1 MVLKHRIKKIPM
13 NFTEEEAARLIQEL
27 LERFPALTQA
37 FKNFGDAA
45 KRSTADFK
53 KSIEDLNKDI
63 KKGRAGFADQL
74 RMLENLND
82 ALEDL
87 EKQVK
92 STENLDRKTQ
102 LEKQRSDLL
111 DQAARRNVR
120 ESLQQFGEELTNN
133 VTQSSGRLVRQLQVG
148 ASGTELSS
156 DLMNTSIDAM
166 ASGTKLLGKGLT
178 SLGMKF
184 EGTPVLGGILQL
196 AGTIVEGIGE
206 AGSKALKF
214 ANEVLAKE
222 LIKTEKAFNATN
234 AAGAVFAQG
243 MTGMREASV
252 DAGLTLQQFSNVISK
267 QSADLAFSGM
277 GVAEGARKVGQVGK
291 IFDANNGQIRKQLQ
305 RLGFG
310 FEEQAEITA
319 TVMANIRRT
328 GQSFNTATLASE
340 TQKYAEN
347 LRLIS
352 ALTGEDA
359 KAKIKQVE
367 EQNNIAAFQAKIA
380 ELGPEQANRI
390 NQAMAT
396 MTELEKKNF
405 RDRVVFN
412 GAVINEEGA
421 MKEASNRVAAEQG
434 KEIYLKFLA
443 GAFDIRSVAEIQ
455 GKYSQASIEA
465 FKNNQAMNIAGM
477 AAGDAKITAVQQDQL
492 AEFQRAQKITKDG
505 VAGIIA
511 DIQSGKQPGDELT
524 DGFITA
530 STAAQKLAVG
540 LEDKILP
547 LLSEYADTT
556 GVMLA
561 GMQKIIETIYGKVTG
576 STPEK
581 APFASSGSPGFPQ
594 LSPNPV
600 IPITRSGSTSQK
612 TPAVSPQG
620 EGKAQGGISR
630 GPVSGYSEILHGTE
644 AVVPLP
650 DNRSIPVS
658 MDSSSITA
666 AVNQQ
671 SGILAEILRAM
682 QNNNSISSQI
692 AMNTV

>member
-1 MVLKHRIKKIPM
+1 MAELDPDIVRQFNEELGKLEARFGITIASLKS
-13 NFTEEEAARLIQEL
+13 
-27 LERFPALTQA
+27 
-37 FKNFGDAA
+37 FGDAA
-45 KRSTADFK
+45 KKGADAFK
-53 KSIEDLNKDI
+53 KSLDELNKEI
-63 KKGRAGFADQL
+63 KKGRAGYADQL
-74 RMLENLND
+74 RALEQLND
-82 ALEDL
+82 AIEEL
-87 EKQVK
+87 
-92 STENLDRKTQ
+92 S
-102 LEKQRSDLL
+102 
-111 DQAARRNVR
+111 DQAKDATQKKK
-120 ESLQQFGEELTNN
+120 LEELQEARQQLVKEAATQRIKEAAEKFGTELTTN
-133 VTQSSGRLVRQLQVG
+133 VSQTTGRFVKQLQVG

-156 DLMNTSIDAM
+156 DIMNSAIEAT
-166 ASGTKLLGKGLT
+166 ASGVRFLGQ
-178 SLGMKF
+178 SLSSYAMKSR
-184 EGTPVLGGILQL
+184 TPILADIAAI
-196 AGTIVEGIGE
+196 AGTALEFLGE
-206 AGSKALKF
+206 SGEKALKF

-222 LIKTEKAFNATN
+222 LAKTEKAFNATN

-252 DAGLTLQQFSNVISK
+252 AAGLTLQQFSNVISK

-328 GQSFNTATLASE
+328 GQSFDTATLAQE

-380 ELGPEQANRI
+380 ELGPEQAARI
-390 NQAMAT
+390 NAGMAT

-412 GAVINEEGA
+412 GAVINQEGA

-443 GAFDIRSVAEIQ
+443 GAFDTRSVAEIQ

-465 FKNNQAMNIAGM
+465 FKKNQALNIAGM
-477 AAGDAKITAVQQDQL
+477 AAGDAKITAITQDNL
-492 AEFQRAQKITKDG
+492 AEFQRAQRITKDG

-511 DIQSGKQPGDELT
+511 DIESGKQPGDKLT

-530 STAAQKLAVG
+530 STAAQKLAVA
-540 LEDKILP
+540 LEDTLLP
-547 LLSEYADTT
+547 LLSKYADVT
-556 GVMLA
+556 GTMLK
-561 GMQKIIETIYGKVTG
+561 GIQKIVESIYGKSAAAATGTTATENMMNIATTGKNPTGEKVGFFEQFFNTVGAAATPVT
-576 STPEK
+576 
-581 APFASSGSPGFPQ
+581 
-594 LSPNPV
+594 PV
-600 IPITRSGSTSQK
+600 IQK
-612 TPAVSPQG
+612 
-620 EGKAQGGISR
+620 GKALGGISR
-630 GPVSGYSEILHGTE
+630 GPVSGYSETLHGTE

-650 DNRSIPVS
+650 DGRSIPVS

-682 QNNNSISSQI
+682 QNNNSLTSQI
-692 AMNTV
+692 VQNSY

>member
-1 MVLKHRIKKIPM
+1 MDEEIRREFEEQLK
-13 NFTEEEAARLIQEL
+13 ALG
-27 LERFPALTQA
+27 ERFGITNLQL
-37 FKNFGDAA
+37 KNFGDAA
-45 KRSTADFK
+45 KKGADAFK
-53 KSIEDLNKDI
+53 KSIDDLNKEI
-63 KKGRAGFADQL
+63 KKGRAGYADQL
-74 RMLENLND
+74 RAIEQLND
-82 ALEDL
+82 AIEDL
-87 EKQVK
+87 A
-92 STENLDRKTQ
+92 
-102 LEKQRSDLL
+102 
-111 DQAARRNVR
+111 DQAKDATQKKK
-120 ESLQQFGEELTNN
+120 LEELQEARQQLVKEAATQRIKEAAEKFGTELTTNI
-133 VTQSSGRLVRQLQVG
+133 TQTTGRFVKQLQVG

-156 DLMNTSIDAM
+156 DLMNSAIEAT
-166 ASGTKLLGKGLT
+166 ASGVRLLGQ
-178 SLGMKF
+178 SVSSFGMKSR
-184 EGTPVLGGILQL
+184 TPILAEIASL
-196 AGTIVEGIGE
+196 AGSALEFLGE
-206 AGSKALKF
+206 SGEKALKF

-222 LIKTEKAFNATN
+222 LAKTEKAFNATN

-267 QSADLAFSGM
+267 QSTDLAFSGM

-511 DIQSGKQPGDELT
+511 DIQSGKEPGDKLT
-524 DGFITA
+524 DGFVEA
-530 STAAQKLAVG
+530 AGAAQKLAIG
-540 LEDKILP
+540 LESKILP
-547 LLSEYADTT
+547 LLGDYAKLTGDMLVGLQKLIDMAYGKKSPTLGEKAGQDNMMSIATT
-556 GVMLA
+556 G
-561 GMQKIIETIYGKVTG
+561 
-576 STPEK
+576 
-581 APFASSGSPGFPQ
+581 
-594 LSPNPV
+594 
-600 IPITRSGSTSQK
+600 K
-612 TPAVSPQG
+612 TPTGEKVGFFEQFFNTVGASQG
-620 EGKAQGGISR
+620 LVGQGAINATKGKAQGGISR
-630 GPVSGYSEILHGTE
+630 GPVSGYSETLHGTE

>member
-1 MVLKHRIKKIPM
+1 MAELDPDIVRQVNEELEKLEARFGITIGNLKS
-13 NFTEEEAARLIQEL
+13 FGEAARKG
-27 LERFPALTQA
+27 A
-37 FKNFGDAA
+37 DA
-45 KRSTADFK
+45 FK
-53 KSIEDLNKDI
+53 KSLDELNKEI
-63 KKGRAGFADQL
+63 KKGRAGYSDQL
-74 RMLENLND
+74 RALEQLND
-82 ALEDL
+82 AI
-87 EKQVK
+87 
-92 STENLDRKTQ
+92 
-102 LEKQRSDLL
+102 
-111 DQAARRNVR
+111 
-120 ESLQQFGEELTNN
+120 EELSDQTKDATQKKKLEELQEARQQLVKEAATQRIKEAAEKFGTELTTN
-133 VTQSSGRLVRQLQVG
+133 VSQTTGRFVKQLQVG

-156 DLMNTSIDAM
+156 DIMNSAIEAT
-166 ASGTKLLGKGLT
+166 ASGVRFLGQ
-178 SLGMKF
+178 SLSSYAMKSR
-184 EGTPVLGGILQL
+184 TPILADIAAI
-196 AGTIVEGIGE
+196 AGTALEFLGE
-206 AGSKALKF
+206 SGEKALKF

-222 LIKTEKAFNATN
+222 LAKTEKAFNATN

-252 DAGLTLQQFSNVISK
+252 AAGLTLQQFSNVISK

-328 GQSFNTATLASE
+328 GQSFDTATLAQE

-380 ELGPEQANRI
+380 ELGPIQAARI
-390 NQAMAT
+390 NAGMAT

-412 GAVINEEGA
+412 GAVINQEGA

-443 GAFDIRSVAEIQ
+443 GAFDTRSVAEIQ

-465 FKNNQAMNIAGM
+465 FKNNQALNIAGM
-477 AAGDAKITAVQQDQL
+477 AAGDAKITAITQDNL
-492 AEFQRAQKITKDG
+492 AEFQRAQRITKDG

-511 DIQSGKQPGDELT
+511 DIESGKQPGDKLT

-530 STAAQKLAVG
+530 STAAQKLAVA
-540 LEDKILP
+540 LEDTLLP
-547 LLSEYADTT
+547 LLSQYADVT
-556 GVMLA
+556 GTMLK
-561 GMQKIIETIYGKVTG
+561 GIQKIVESIYGKSAAAATGTTSTENMMNIATTGKTATGEKLGFFEQFFNTVGAAATPVT
-576 STPEK
+576 
-581 APFASSGSPGFPQ
+581 
-594 LSPNPV
+594 PV
-600 IPITRSGSTSQK
+600 IQK
-612 TPAVSPQG
+612 
-620 EGKAQGGISR
+620 GKAAGGISR
-630 GPVSGYSEILHGTE
+630 GPVSGYSETLHGTE

-650 DNRSIPVS
+650 DGRSIPVNL
-658 MDSSSITA
+658 DSSSITA

-671 SGILAEILRAM
+671 SGILSEILRAM
-682 QNNNSISSQI
+682 QNNNSLTSQI
-692 AMNTV
+692 VQNSY

>member
-1 MVLKHRIKKIPM
+1 MPSDE
-13 NFTEEEAARLIQEL
+13 TEITREEL
-27 LERFPALTQA
+27 LKLADTFGVTNTELAGLI
-37 FKNFGDAA
+37 KNIRNNSKDFEKEI
-45 KRSTADFK
+45 KR
-53 KSIEDLNKDI
+53 LNDQV
-63 KKGRAGFADQL
+63 KKGRAGYADQL
-74 RMLENLND
+74 ALIDRLND
-82 ALEDL
+82 EI
-87 EKQVK
+87 EKLGNSTADQAKK
-92 STENLDRKTQ
+92 SKLLSDRKE
-102 LEKQRSDLL
+102 LVEKAAVKNFQEQR
-111 DQAARRNVR
+111 QK
-120 ESLQQFGEELTNN
+120 FGEELGKAAIAAT
-133 VTQSSGRLVRQLQVG
+133 GKLVRNLQDG
-148 ASGTELSS
+148 ASGTTISS
-156 DLMNTSIDAM
+156 DLLNSAIDAG
-166 ASGTKLLGKGLT
+166 ASGITALGK
-178 SLGMKF
+178 SAKALGDAWK
-184 EGTPVLGGILQL
+184 GTPLVGGIISTFGL
-196 AGTIVEGIGE
+196 ALETAGE
-206 AGSKALKF
+206 AGGKLLKF
-214 ANEVLAKE
+214 ANEILAKE
-222 LIKTEKAFNATN
+222 LAKTERAFNATN

-252 DAGLTLQQFSNVISK
+252 AAGLTLQQFSNMISK

-328 GQSFNTATLASE
+328 GQSFDTATLAQE

-380 ELGPEQANRI
+380 ELGPEQAARI
-390 NQAMAT
+390 NAGMAT

-412 GAVINEEGA
+412 GAVINQEGA

-443 GAFDIRSVAEIQ
+443 GAFDTRSVAEIQ

-465 FKNNQAMNIAGM
+465 FKNNQALNIAGM
-477 AAGDAKITAVQQDQL
+477 AAGDAKITAITQDNL

-511 DIQSGKQPGDELT
+511 DIQSGKQPGDKLT
-524 DGFITA
+524 DGFVEA
-530 STAAQKLAVG
+530 AGAAQKLAIG
-540 LEDKILP
+540 LEEKILP
-547 LLSEYADTT
+547 KLGDYAKLT
-556 GVMLA
+556 GDMLT
-561 GMQKIIETIYGKVTG
+561 GLQKLIDMAYGKKTQ
-576 STPEK
+576 EQI
-581 APFASSGSPGFPQ
+581 ASSGGQQGSPAAESRFVESGGKPGGQYFEKGFVRTYRG
-594 LSPNPV
+594 PV
-600 IPITRSGSTSQK
+600 EPTES
-612 TPAVSPQG
+612 
-620 EGKAQGGISR
+620 GKALGGISR
-630 GPVSGYSEILHGTE
+630 GPVSGYSETLHGTE

-650 DNRSIPVS
+650 DGRSIPVNL
-658 MDSSSITA
+658 DSSSITA

-682 QNNNSISSQI
+682 QNNNSLTSQI
-692 AMNTV
+692 VQNSY

>member
-1 MVLKHRIKKIPM
+1 MAELDPDIVRQVNEELEKLEARFGITIGNLKS
-13 NFTEEEAARLIQEL
+13 
-27 LERFPALTQA
+27 
-37 FKNFGDAA
+37 FGDAA
-45 KRSTADFK
+45 RKGADAFK
-53 KSIEDLNKDI
+53 KSLDELNKEI
-63 KKGRAGFADQL
+63 KKGRAGYSDQL
-74 RMLENLND
+74 RALEQLND
-82 ALEDL
+82 AIEDL
-87 EKQVK
+87 A
-92 STENLDRKTQ
+92 
-102 LEKQRSDLL
+102 
-111 DQAARRNVR
+111 DQAKDAEKNKK
-120 ESLQQFGEELTNN
+120 LEELQEQRLQLVKEAAAQRMKEAAEKFGTELTTN
-133 VTQSSGRLVRQLQVG
+133 VTQTTGKLVKGLQAG

-156 DLMNTSIDAM
+156 DIMNSAIEAT
-166 ASGTKLLGKGLT
+166 ASGVRLLGT
-178 SLGMKF
+178 SLSSYAMKSR
-184 EGTPVLGGILQL
+184 TPILADIAAL
-196 AGTIVEGIGE
+196 AGSALEFLGE
-206 AGSKALKF
+206 SGEKALKF

-222 LIKTEKAFNATN
+222 LAKTEKAFNATN

-252 DAGLTLQQFSNVISK
+252 AAGLTLQQFSNVISK

-328 GQSFNTATLASE
+328 GQSFNTATLAQE

-380 ELGPEQANRI
+380 ELGPEQAARI
-390 NQAMAT
+390 NAGMAT

-412 GAVINEEGA
+412 GAVINQEGA

-443 GAFDIRSVAEIQ
+443 GAFDTRSVAEIQ

-465 FKNNQAMNIAGM
+465 FKNNQALNIAGM
-477 AAGDAKITAVQQDQL
+477 AAGDAKITAITQDNL
-492 AEFQRAQKITKDG
+492 AEFQRAQRITKDG

-511 DIQSGKQPGDELT
+511 DIESGKQPGDKLT

-530 STAAQKLAVG
+530 STAAQKLAVA
-540 LEDKILP
+540 LEDTLLP
-547 LLSEYADTT
+547 LLSQYADVT
-556 GVMLA
+556 GTMLK
-561 GMQKIIETIYGKVTG
+561 GIQKIVESIYGKSAAAATGTTSTENMMNIATTGKTATGEKLGFFEQFFNTVGAAATPVT
-576 STPEK
+576 
-581 APFASSGSPGFPQ
+581 
-594 LSPNPV
+594 PV
-600 IPITRSGSTSQK
+600 IQK
-612 TPAVSPQG
+612 
-620 EGKAQGGISR
+620 GKAAGGISR
-630 GPVSGYSEILHGTE
+630 GPVSGYSETLHGTE

-650 DNRSIPVS
+650 DGRSIPVS

-682 QNNNSISSQI
+682 QNNNSLTSQI
-692 AMNTV
+692 VQNSY

>member
-1 MVLKHRIKKIPM
+1 MAELDPDIVRQVNEELEKLEARFGITIGNLKS
-13 NFTEEEAARLIQEL
+13 
-27 LERFPALTQA
+27 
-37 FKNFGDAA
+37 FGDAA
-45 KRSTADFK
+45 RKGADAFK
-53 KSIEDLNKDI
+53 KSLDELNKEI
-63 KKGRAGFADQL
+63 KKGRAGYSDQL
-74 RMLENLND
+74 RALEQLND
-82 ALEDL
+82 AIEDL
-87 EKQVK
+87 A
-92 STENLDRKTQ
+92 
-102 LEKQRSDLL
+102 
-111 DQAARRNVR
+111 DQAKDAEKNKK
-120 ESLQQFGEELTNN
+120 LEELQEQRLQLVKEAAAQRMKEAAEKFGTELTTN
-133 VTQSSGRLVRQLQVG
+133 VTQTTGKLVKGLQAG

-156 DLMNTSIDAM
+156 DIMNSAIEAT
-166 ASGTKLLGKGLT
+166 ASGVRLLGT
-178 SLGMKF
+178 SLSSYAMKSR
-184 EGTPVLGGILQL
+184 TPILADIAAL
-196 AGTIVEGIGE
+196 AGSALEFLGE
-206 AGSKALKF
+206 SGEKALKF

-222 LIKTEKAFNATN
+222 LAKTEKAFNATN

-511 DIQSGKQPGDELT
+511 DIESGKQPGDKLT

-530 STAAQKLAVG
+530 STAAQKLAVA
-540 LEDKILP
+540 LEDTLLP
-547 LLSEYADTT
+547 RLSEYADVT
-556 GVMLA
+556 GTMLK
-561 GMQKIIETIYGKVTG
+561 GIQKIVESIYGKSAAAASGPTSTENMMNIATTGKTPTGEKLGFFEQFFNTVGAAATPVT
-576 STPEK
+576 
-581 APFASSGSPGFPQ
+581 
-594 LSPNPV
+594 PV
-600 IPITRSGSTSQK
+600 IQK
-612 TPAVSPQG
+612 
-620 EGKAQGGISR
+620 GKAAGGISR
-630 GPVSGYSEILHGTE
+630 GPVSGYSETLHGTE

-650 DNRSIPVS
+650 DGRSIPVS

-671 SGILAEILRAM
+671 SGISSRNTQGHAE
-682 QNNNSISSQI
+682 
-692 AMNTV
+692 

>member
-1 MVLKHRIKKIPM
+1 MHILDLK
-13 NFTEEEAARLIQEL
+13 
-27 LERFPALTQA
+27 
-37 FKNFGDAA
+37 
-45 KRSTADFK
+45 
-53 KSIEDLNKDI
+53 
-63 KKGRAGFADQL
+63 
-74 RMLENLND
+74 
-82 ALEDL
+82 
-87 EKQVK
+87 KQVK
-92 STENLDRKTQ
+92 STENIDRKTQ

-120 ESLQQFGEELTNN
+120 ESLQQFGEELATN
-133 VTQSSGRLVRQLQVG
+133 VTQSSGKLVRQLQVG

-184 EGTPVLGGILQL
+184 EGTPIIGGLLQL
-196 AGTIVEGIGE
+196 SGSIVEGIAESGQ
-206 AGSKALKF
+206 KAFKF

-222 LIKTEKAFNATN
+222 LAKTEKAFNATN

-328 GQSFNTATLASE
+328 GQSFDTPTLARE

-380 ELGPEQANRI
+380 ELGPEQAARI

-434 KEIYLKFLA
+434 KEIYLKFLE

-455 GKYSQASIEA
+455 GKYSRASIEA
-465 FKNNQAMNIAGM
+465 FTNNLALNRAGM
-477 AAGDAKITAVQQDQL
+477 AAGDAKITAITQDNL

-511 DIQSGKQPGDELT
+511 DIESGKQPGDKLT

-530 STAAQKLAVG
+530 STAAQKLAVA
-540 LEDKILP
+540 LEDKLLP
-547 LLSEYADTT
+547 LLSEYAKTT
-556 GVMLA
+556 GVMLK
-561 GMQKIIETIYGKVTG
+561 GIQKIVESIYGKSAAAATGTTSTENMMNIATTGKTATGEKLGFFEQFFNTVGAAATPVT
-576 STPEK
+576 
-581 APFASSGSPGFPQ
+581 
-594 LSPNPV
+594 PV
-600 IPITRSGSTSQK
+600 IQK
-612 TPAVSPQG
+612 
-620 EGKAQGGISR
+620 GKAAGGISR
-630 GPVSGYSEILHGTE
+630 GPVSGYSETLHGTE

-650 DNRSIPVS
+650 DGRSIPVS

-682 QNNNSISSQI
+682 QNNNSLTSQI
-692 AMNTV
+692 VQNSY

>member
-1 MVLKHRIKKIPM
+1 MAELDPDIVRQVNEELEKLEARFGITIGNLKS
-13 NFTEEEAARLIQEL
+13 
-27 LERFPALTQA
+27 
-37 FKNFGDAA
+37 FGDAA
-45 KRSTADFK
+45 RKGADAFK
-53 KSIEDLNKDI
+53 KSLDELNKEI
-63 KKGRAGFADQL
+63 KKGRAGYSDQL
-74 RMLENLND
+74 RALEQLND
-82 ALEDL
+82 AIEDL
-87 EKQVK
+87 A
-92 STENLDRKTQ
+92 
-102 LEKQRSDLL
+102 
-111 DQAARRNVR
+111 DQAKDAEKNKK
-120 ESLQQFGEELTNN
+120 LEELQEQRLQLVKEAAAQRMKEAAEKFGTELTTN
-133 VTQSSGRLVRQLQVG
+133 VTQTTGKLVKGLQAG

-156 DLMNTSIDAM
+156 DIMNSAIEAT
-166 ASGTKLLGKGLT
+166 ASGVRLLGT
-178 SLGMKF
+178 SLSSYAMKSR
-184 EGTPVLGGILQL
+184 TPILADIAAL
-196 AGTIVEGIGE
+196 AGSALEFLGE
-206 AGSKALKF
+206 SGEKALKF

-222 LIKTEKAFNATN
+222 LAKTEKAFNATN

-511 DIQSGKQPGDELT
+511 DIESGKQPGDKLT

-530 STAAQKLAVG
+530 STAAQKLAVA
-540 LEDKILP
+540 LEDTLLP
-547 LLSEYADTT
+547 LLSQYADVT
-556 GVMLA
+556 GTMLK
-561 GMQKIIETIYGKVTG
+561 GIQKIVESIYGKSAAAATGTTSTENMMNIATTGKTATGEKLGFFEQFFNTVGAAATPVT
-576 STPEK
+576 
-581 APFASSGSPGFPQ
+581 
-594 LSPNPV
+594 PV
-600 IPITRSGSTSQK
+600 IQK
-612 TPAVSPQG
+612 
-620 EGKAQGGISR
+620 GKAAGGISR
-630 GPVSGYSEILHGTE
+630 GPVSGYSETLHGTE

-650 DNRSIPVS
+650 DGRSIPVS

-682 QNNNSISSQI
+682 QNNNSIASQI